1 MGSDRASAGAAKD
14 AGDTELVLRARR
26 GDRPAFEQLVRNVG
40 RLLYA
45 HLYLKTRGDAELA
58 RDLTQETLLLA
69 WKRLAEL
76 NDPTKFRPWLLTIA
90 SFVAIDS
97 ARHGARQ
104 KRRSGDLE
112 TADALDDVSDPQPSP
127 FVQAERNEE
136 RQRVLEA
143 LDQLPEEYRLPLSL
157 RYLTGA
163 EYDEIGKQLALSNG
177 SLRGLLFRGTKLLR
191 RRLREKEPN
200 ES

>member
-112 TADALDDVSDPQPSP
+112 NADALDDVSDPQPSP

>member
-1 MGSDRASAGAAKD
+1 LGSDRSSAGD
-14 AGDTELVLRARR
+14 AGETELVLRARR
-26 GDRPAFEQLVRNVG
+26 GDRAAFEQLVRNVG

-45 HLYLKTRGDAELA
+45 HLYLKTRDAELA

-69 WKRLAEL
+69 WKRLGEL
-76 NDPTKFRPWLLTIA
+76 NDPAKFRPWLLTIA
-90 SFVAIDS
+90 SFAAIDS

-104 KRRSGDLE
+104 KRGGGTGECEKAES
-112 TADALDDVSDPQPSP
+112 LDDVSDPQPSP

-157 RYLTGA
+157 RYLAGA
-163 EYDEIGKQLALSNG
+163 DYDEIGKQLALSNG